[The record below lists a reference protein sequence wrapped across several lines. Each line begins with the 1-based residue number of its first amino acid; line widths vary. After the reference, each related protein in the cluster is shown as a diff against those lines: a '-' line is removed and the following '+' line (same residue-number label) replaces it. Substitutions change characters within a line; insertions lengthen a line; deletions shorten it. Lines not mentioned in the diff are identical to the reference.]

1 MTSKT
6 IIHVV
11 YNFSISVLRFPKNV
25 MMARGQA
32 RWFKGNEHY
41 TRPMKQQ
48 EKQQPEKQQQ
58 EKLGNANLEPVGG
71 SGETN
76 WPAYRPPSQSS
87 AATVTQQNNTSA
99 SAATVWHSASRRKRR
114 LLHGLTVVNKSGK
127 ESVGQN

>member
-1 MTSKT
+1 
-6 IIHVV
+6 
-11 YNFSISVLRFPKNV
+11 
-25 MMARGQA
+25 MARGQA

-48 EKQQPEKQQQ
+48 EKQQPEKQQP

-87 AATVTQQNNTSA
+87 AATV
-99 SAATVWHSASRRKRR
+99 WHSASRRKRG